1 MISSAVKRR
10 YQSATEL
17 LQALN
22 FEEPQK
28 QVKVPVPTSN
38 QIKCPF
44 CSYTFDGTNLS
55 GEIACYRCYKHF
67 YAPQKQVKVPVPTSN
82 QIKCPF
88 CSYTFDGTNLSGE
101 IACYR
106 CYKHFY
112 APQGRVKVPSSTSN
126 QTPDNLSSQK
136 GINYIRLQNFLKA
149 GQWKE
154 ADKETFAVMLTVAGR
169 EKDGWLDNQSIE
181 NFPCTDLHTIDQLWV
196 TYSHG
201 RFGFSVQKCIWERVS
216 KNYHNFGEVVKWTK
230 GSEWIAY
237 SEVTFITAYGTSPL
251 VCNCEGRLGWQ
262 GGDLFSRLKICKMQ
276 DIK

>member
-22 FEEPQK
+22 FEE
-28 QVKVPVPTSN
+28 
-38 QIKCPF
+38 
-44 CSYTFDGTNLS
+44 
-55 GEIACYRCYKHF
+55 
-67 YAPQKQVKVPVPTSN
+67 PQKQVKVPVPTSN

-237 SEVTFITAYGTSPL
+237 SEVTFDATAPQGHLPWF
-251 VCNCEGRLGWQ
+251 VIVKGGWVGREVISSLA
-262 GGDLFSRLKICKMQ
+262 SRFVKCKI
-276 DIK
+276 